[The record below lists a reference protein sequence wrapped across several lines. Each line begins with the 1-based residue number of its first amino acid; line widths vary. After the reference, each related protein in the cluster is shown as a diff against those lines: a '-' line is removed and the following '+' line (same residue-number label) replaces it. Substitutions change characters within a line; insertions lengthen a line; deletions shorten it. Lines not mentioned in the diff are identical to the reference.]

1 LDGSGIRL
9 TATANNGV
17 VSGHGITYSSS
28 NTSQTAADFHISNTS
43 KTEIYSKYFEQTI
56 ASNNDIGSVMIGDT
70 EYDFSFDTTNN
81 TVALTS
87 GSLPSWMS
95 FSTEVNPNVATQI
108 RVKVVVND
116 DPARDKNIR
125 IKSNAVSKNYG
136 ISTISAQLIA
146 SNEGLRISN
155 VGDQRVTSNVAVN
168 SLASEVLSIDGMR
181 GEDLIFIS
189 SGTRNPLAIGEV
201 KTATASETRE
211 YSIEVNTADPTS
223 IDIYD
228 FQSGHIVG
236 TRSIASDNSTTFQG
250 LSLDFDGAVAGGDVY
265 KVVASMNVDDASN
278 LNNMLDTSL
287 KDRQSGVGGYAEI
300 FGNIVSSTGAE
311 IQANQQTLESNEVAY
326 QLAVDIK
333 NEFTGVDLDTE
344 AARLMEQQ
352 QAYQALARVLTTA
365 RELLDTLLRS
375 M

>member
-1 LDGSGIRL
+1 
-9 TATANNGV
+9 
-17 VSGHGITYSSS
+17 
-28 NTSQTAADFHISNTS
+28 
-43 KTEIYSKYFEQTI
+43 
-56 ASNNDIGSVMIGDT
+56 
-70 EYDFSFDTTNN
+70 
-81 TVALTS
+81 
-87 GSLPSWMS
+87 
-95 FSTEVNPNVATQI
+95 
-108 RVKVVVND
+108 
-116 DPARDKNIR
+116 
-125 IKSNAVSKNYG
+125 
-136 ISTISAQLIA
+136 
-146 SNEGLRISN
+146 
-155 VGDQRVTSNVAVN
+155 
-168 SLASEVLSIDGMR
+168 
-181 GEDLIFIS
+181 
-189 SGTRNPLAIGEV
+189 V
-201 KTATASETRE
+201 KTVTASDTRE
-211 YSIEVNTADPTS
+211 YSIEVSTADPTS

-236 TRSIASDNSTTFQG
+236 TRSIASDNATTFEG

-300 FGNIVSSTGAE
+300 FGNIVSNTGAE
-311 IQANQQTLESNEVAY
+311 IQANQQTLESSEVAY

>member
-1 LDGSGIRL
+1 MSLSKEE
-9 TATANNGV
+9 NP
-17 VSGHGITYSSS
+17 
-28 NTSQTAADFHISNTS
+28 NTSG
-43 KTEIYSKYFEQTI
+43 E
-56 ASNNDIGSVMIGDT
+56 
-70 EYDFSFDTTNN
+70 
-81 TVALTS
+81 
-87 GSLPSWMS
+87 
-95 FSTEVNPNVATQI
+95 I
-108 RVKVVVND
+108 RVKLIVKN
-116 DPARDKNIR
+116 DPARDENIR
-125 IKSNAVSKNYG
+125 IKSNSVSKNYG
-136 ISTISAQLIA
+136 ISTISAQMIA
-146 SNEGLRISN
+146 SNNGLRISN
-155 VGDQRVTSNVAVN
+155 IGDQRITSNVEVN

-211 YSIEVNTADPTS
+211 YSVEVSTEDPTS

-236 TRSIASDNSTTFQG
+236 TRSIASDNATTFQG

-300 FGNIVSSTGAE
+300 FGNIVSNTGAE
-311 IQANQQTLESNEVAY
+311 IQANQQTLESSEVAY